1 MNYTTTPV
9 LTTPMAVGT
18 TTREISNDT
27 LTDNNRT
34 NDDDNTATKYT
45 KPKDKDEW
53 MISEVE
59 TSIIDT
65 IFVWF
70 RYIHFTFVPLMIFLI
85 HKVCMMNSIYIPYY
99 TVSIRGVFSNIK
111 ILQIISKHRTA
122 FIFFYDQ
129 GYAKED

>member
-1 MNYTTTPV
+1 
-9 LTTPMAVGT
+9 MAVGT

-85 HKVCMMNSIYIPYY
+85 HKV
-99 TVSIRGVFSNIK
+99 
-111 ILQIISKHRTA
+111 
-122 FIFFYDQ
+122 
-129 GYAKED
+129 